1 MGVFR
6 TVKANMTK
14 KRILAVM
21 VSAAFA
27 TGMAQAQVNI
37 NTNYQFATQTTNSS
51 LQDISTHAASVEE
64 RLALLGE
71 LVKGY
76 ANGTYT
82 AAQVTNYIN
91 NSAILKNGDTFQ
103 LFKRPANTVGAGVSA
118 EPLIAVGSGSTFG
131 TKAGGGADIENVASV
146 TLNGKTYNF
155 AGSTTSGGVAI
166 GTPTETRS
174 LTNLSAGRLSDS
186 SLDAV
191 NGSQLHATNK
201 ALGDLATQVN
211 TNTTNIGKGLNF
223 KGKDNQI
230 TNVQLG
236 DTLTITGDANI
247 NTTVANKTVTVG
259 LNKDLTGLD
268 SATFTGGVVVNN
280 NGINAGNHKITN
292 VAPGTVSA
300 TSTDAVN
307 GAQLFANKAK
317 GFTVVDAASGQL
329 QVLDADQLNVAAE
342 DNNIIFH
349 VKNGK
354 LQVGL
359 AKDLTGLNSAT
370 FTTGVVIGNGVNF
383 GGHKATNMADG
394 TISATSKD
402 GVNGSQIHALKND
415 LENRIANV
423 GGGNGFTVEDAASN
437 TQRVPDNG
445 KLNIAAKDTNVTFGV
460 ENGKVQVGLNKDLTG
475 LNSATFNSGVSI
487 GNGVNFGG
495 HKATNMADGTISA
508 TSKDGVNGSQLYAL
522 QQQVTANKAKGFTVV
537 DEAGNTQ
544 QVADNGKLNIA
555 AKDTNVTFGVENGK
569 VQVGLNKDLTGLN
582 STTYTGGVTINN
594 NGINGGNHKIDGV
607 ADGDINANSK
617 QAINGSQLFNYVRRV
632 AGGGFTAVAQD
643 GSRLDVTAGG
653 DFNVVGGRNIETKVE
668 NGKFVVQTVKD
679 AEFNTVKVGDI
690 NINDGGKIT
699 NINDGRIAEGS
710 RDAINGG
717 QIHALKQEINQNNK
731 TLRQGIASAFAAQIE
746 YPEQRP
752 GEVAAGIGIG
762 HYDGETAAA
771 VGVSLLTENG
781 KYKVNATYSQGLS
794 RHAKPGGKVSFG
806 MLF

>member
-1 MGVFR
+1 
-6 TVKANMTK
+6 MTK

-146 TLNGKTYNF
+146 TLNGTTYNF

-317 GFTVVDAASGQL
+317 GFTVVDADSGQL
-329 QVLDADQLNVAAE
+329 QVLDAGQLNVAAE

-423 GGGNGFTVEDAASN
+423 GGGNGFTVEDTAGN

-487 GNGVNFGG
+487 GNGVNFGS

-555 AKDTNVTFGVENGK
+555 AKDSNVTFGVENGK

>member
-1 MGVFR
+1 
-6 TVKANMTK
+6 MTN

-317 GFTVVDAASGQL
+317 GFTVVDADSGQL
-329 QVLDADQLNVAAE
+329 QVLDAGQLNVAAE

-423 GGGNGFTVEDAASN
+423 GGGNGFTVEDAAGN

-487 GNGVNFGG
+487 GNGVNFGS

-555 AKDTNVTFGVENGK
+555 AKDSNVTFGVENGK

>member
-1 MGVFR
+1 
-6 TVKANMTK
+6 MTN

-146 TLNGKTYNF
+146 TLNGTTYNF

-174 LTNLSAGRLSDS
+174 LTNLSAGRLSDN

-201 ALGDLATQVN
+201 ALGNLATQVN

-223 KGKDNQI
+223 KGKDNQT

-329 QVLDADQLNVAAE
+329 QVLDAGQLNVAAE

-423 GGGNGFTVEDAASN
+423 GGGNGFTVEDAAGN

-487 GNGVNFGG
+487 GNGVNFGS

>member
-1 MGVFR
+1 
-6 TVKANMTK
+6 MTK

-21 VSAAFA
+21 VSATFA

-317 GFTVVDAASGQL
+317 GFTVVDADSGQL
-329 QVLDADQLNVAAE
+329 QVLDAGQLNVAAE

-423 GGGNGFTVEDAASN
+423 GGGNGFTVEDAAGN

-475 LNSATFNSGVSI
+475 MNSATFNSGVSI

-555 AKDTNVTFGVENGK
+555 AKDSNVTFGVENGK

-794 RHAKPGGKVSFG
+794 RHAKQGGKVSFG

>member
-1 MGVFR
+1 
-6 TVKANMTK
+6 MTN

-146 TLNGKTYNF
+146 TLNGTTYNF

-329 QVLDADQLNVAAE
+329 QVLDAGQLNVAAE

>member
-1 MGVFR
+1 
-6 TVKANMTK
+6 MTN

-146 TLNGKTYNF
+146 TLNGTTYNF

-201 ALGDLATQVN
+201 ALGNLATQVN

-329 QVLDADQLNVAAE
+329 QVLDAGQLNVAAE

-423 GGGNGFTVEDAASN
+423 GGGNGFTVEDAAGN

-475 LNSATFNSGVSI
+475 MNSATFNSGVSI

>member
-1 MGVFR
+1 
-6 TVKANMTK
+6 MTN

-174 LTNLSAGRLSDS
+174 LTNLSAGRLSDN

-201 ALGDLATQVN
+201 ALGNLATQVN

-223 KGKDNQI
+223 KGKDNQT

-280 NGINAGNHKITN
+280 NGINAGNHKIIN

-317 GFTVVDAASGQL
+317 GFTVVDADSGQL
-329 QVLDADQLNVAAE
+329 QVLDAGQLNVAAE

-359 AKDLTGLNSAT
+359 AKDLAGLNSAT

-423 GGGNGFTVEDAASN
+423 GGGNGFTVEDAAGN

-475 LNSATFNSGVSI
+475 MNSATFNSGVSI

-555 AKDTNVTFGVENGK
+555 AKDSNVTFGVENGK

-582 STTYTGGVTINN
+582 STTYTSGVTINN

>member
-1 MGVFR
+1 
-6 TVKANMTK
+6 MTK

>member
-1 MGVFR
+1 
-6 TVKANMTK
+6 MTN

-317 GFTVVDAASGQL
+317 GFTVVDADSGQL
-329 QVLDADQLNVAAE
+329 QVLDAGQLNVAAE

-423 GGGNGFTVEDAASN
+423 GGSNGFTVEDAAGN

-487 GNGVNFGG
+487 GNGVNFGS

-555 AKDTNVTFGVENGK
+555 AKDSNVTFGVENGK

>member
-1 MGVFR
+1 
-6 TVKANMTK
+6 MTK

-27 TGMAQAQVNI
+27 TGVAQAQVNI

-223 KGKDNQI
+223 KGKDNQT

-280 NGINAGNHKITN
+280 NGINAGNHKIIN

-317 GFTVVDAASGQL
+317 GFTVVDADSGQL
-329 QVLDADQLNVAAE
+329 QVLDAGQLNVAAE

-423 GGGNGFTVEDAASN
+423 GGGNGFTVEDAAGN

-475 LNSATFNSGVSI
+475 MNSATFNSGVSI

-555 AKDTNVTFGVENGK
+555 AKDSNVTFGVENGK

>member
-1 MGVFR
+1 
-6 TVKANMTK
+6 MTK

-118 EPLIAVGSGSTFG
+118 EPLIAVGSGSTCG

-146 TLNGKTYNF
+146 PLNGTTYNF

-174 LTNLSAGRLSDS
+174 LTNLSAGRLSDN

-201 ALGDLATQVN
+201 ALGNLATQVN

-223 KGKDNQI
+223 KGKDNQT

-329 QVLDADQLNVAAE
+329 QVLDAGQLNVAAE

-423 GGGNGFTVEDAASN
+423 GGGNGFTVEDAAGN

-487 GNGVNFGG
+487 GNGVNFGS

-555 AKDTNVTFGVENGK
+555 AKDSNVTFGVENGK

>member
-1 MGVFR
+1 
-6 TVKANMTK
+6 MTN

-146 TLNGKTYNF
+146 TLNGTTYNF

-174 LTNLSAGRLSDS
+174 LTNLSAGRLSDN

-201 ALGDLATQVN
+201 ALGNLATQVN

-223 KGKDNQI
+223 KGKDNQT

-329 QVLDADQLNVAAE
+329 QVLDAGQLNVAAE

-423 GGGNGFTVEDAASN
+423 GGGNGFTVEDAAGN

-487 GNGVNFGG
+487 GNGVNFGS

-555 AKDTNVTFGVENGK
+555 AKDSNVTFGVENGK

>member
-1 MGVFR
+1 
-6 TVKANMTK
+6 MTN

-223 KGKDNQI
+223 KGKDNQT

-280 NGINAGNHKITN
+280 NGINAGNHKIIN

-317 GFTVVDAASGQL
+317 GFTVVDADSGQL
-329 QVLDADQLNVAAE
+329 QVLDAGQLNVAAE

-394 TISATSKD
+394 IISATSKD

-423 GGGNGFTVEDAASN
+423 GGGNGFTVEDAAGN
-437 TQRVPDNG
+437 TKRVPDNG

-487 GNGVNFGG
+487 GNGVNFGS

-555 AKDTNVTFGVENGK
+555 AKDSNVTFGVENGK

>member
-1 MGVFR
+1 
-6 TVKANMTK
+6 MTN

-223 KGKDNQI
+223 KGKDNQT

-259 LNKDLTGLD
+259 LNKDLTGLE

-280 NGINAGNHKITN
+280 NGINAGNHKIIN

-317 GFTVVDAASGQL
+317 GFTVVDADSGQL
-329 QVLDADQLNVAAE
+329 QVLDAGQLNVAAE

-423 GGGNGFTVEDAASN
+423 GGGNGFTVEDAAGN

-487 GNGVNFGG
+487 GNGVNFGN

-522 QQQVTANKAKGFTVV
+522 QQQVTTNKAKGFTVV

-555 AKDTNVTFGVENGK
+555 AKDSNVTFGVENGK

>member
-1 MGVFR
+1 
-6 TVKANMTK
+6 MTN

-146 TLNGKTYNF
+146 TLNGTTYNF

-174 LTNLSAGRLSDS
+174 LTNLSAGRLSDN

-201 ALGDLATQVN
+201 ALGNLATQVN

-223 KGKDNQI
+223 KGKDNQT

-329 QVLDADQLNVAAE
+329 QVLDAGQLNVAAE

-423 GGGNGFTVEDAASN
+423 GGGNGFTVEDAAGN

-487 GNGVNFGG
+487 SNGVNFGS

>member
-1 MGVFR
+1 
-6 TVKANMTK
+6 MTN

-223 KGKDNQI
+223 KGKDNQT

-329 QVLDADQLNVAAE
+329 QVLDAGQLNVAAE

-423 GGGNGFTVEDAASN
+423 GGGNGFTVEDAAGN

-487 GNGVNFGG
+487 GNGVNFGS

-544 QVADNGKLNIA
+544 RVPDNGKLNIA

>member
-6 TVKANMTK
+6 TVKANMTN

-223 KGKDNQI
+223 KGKDNQT

-236 DTLTITGDANI
+236 DTLTITGDVNI

-329 QVLDADQLNVAAE
+329 QVLDAGQLNVAAE

-423 GGGNGFTVEDAASN
+423 GGGNGFTVEDAAGN

-487 GNGVNFGG
+487 GNGVNFGS

-668 NGKFVVQTVKD
+668 NGKFVVQTMKD

>member
-1 MGVFR
+1 
-6 TVKANMTK
+6 MTN

-146 TLNGKTYNF
+146 TLNGTTYNF

-174 LTNLSAGRLSDS
+174 LTNLSAGRLSDN

-201 ALGDLATQVN
+201 ALGNLATQVN

-223 KGKDNQI
+223 KGKDNQT

-329 QVLDADQLNVAAE
+329 QVLDAGQLNVAAE

-423 GGGNGFTVEDAASN
+423 GGGNGFTVEDAAGN

-487 GNGVNFGG
+487 GNGVNFGS

-555 AKDTNVTFGVENGK
+555 AKDSNVTFGVENGK

-594 NGINGGNHKIDGV
+594 NGGNHKIDGV

>member
-1 MGVFR
+1 
-6 TVKANMTK
+6 MTK

-146 TLNGKTYNF
+146 TLNGTTYNF

-174 LTNLSAGRLSDS
+174 LTNLSAGRLSDN

-201 ALGDLATQVN
+201 ALGNLATQVN

-223 KGKDNQI
+223 KGKDNQT

-329 QVLDADQLNVAAE
+329 QVLDAGQLNVAAE

-423 GGGNGFTVEDAASN
+423 GGGNGFTVEDVAGN

-487 GNGVNFGG
+487 GNGVNFGS

>member
-1 MGVFR
+1 
-6 TVKANMTK
+6 MTN

-21 VSAAFA
+21 VSATFA

-146 TLNGKTYNF
+146 TLNGTTYNF

-174 LTNLSAGRLSDS
+174 LTNLSAGRLSDN

-201 ALGDLATQVN
+201 ALGNLATQVN

-223 KGKDNQI
+223 KGKDNQT

-329 QVLDADQLNVAAE
+329 QVLDAGQLNVAAE

-423 GGGNGFTVEDAASN
+423 GGGNGFTVEDAAGN

-487 GNGVNFGG
+487 GNGVNFGS

>member
-1 MGVFR
+1 
-6 TVKANMTK
+6 MTN

-317 GFTVVDAASGQL
+317 GFTVVDADSGQL
-329 QVLDADQLNVAAE
+329 QVLDAGQLNVAAE

-423 GGGNGFTVEDAASN
+423 GGGNGFTVEDAAGN

-487 GNGVNFGG
+487 GNGVNFGS

>member
-1 MGVFR
+1 
-6 TVKANMTK
+6 MTN

-191 NGSQLHATNK
+191 NGSQLHATNN

-223 KGKDNQI
+223 KGKDNQT

-280 NGINAGNHKITN
+280 NGINAGNHKIIN

-317 GFTVVDAASGQL
+317 GFTVVDADSGQL
-329 QVLDADQLNVAAE
+329 QVLDAGQLNVAAE

-394 TISATSKD
+394 IISATSKD

-423 GGGNGFTVEDAASN
+423 GGGNGFTVEDAAGN

-487 GNGVNFGG
+487 GNGVNFGS

-555 AKDTNVTFGVENGK
+555 AKDSNVTFGVENGK

>member
-1 MGVFR
+1 
-6 TVKANMTK
+6 MTN

-223 KGKDNQI
+223 KGKDNQT

-268 SATFTGGVVVNN
+268 SATFTSGVVVNN
-280 NGINAGNHKITN
+280 NGINAGNHKIIN

-317 GFTVVDAASGQL
+317 GFTVVDADSGQL
-329 QVLDADQLNVAAE
+329 QVLDAGQLNVAAE

-423 GGGNGFTVEDAASN
+423 GGGNGFTVEDAAGN

-487 GNGVNFGG
+487 GNGVNFGN

-555 AKDTNVTFGVENGK
+555 AKDSNVTFGVENGK

-699 NINDGRIAEGS
+699 NINDGHIAEGS

>member
-1 MGVFR
+1 
-6 TVKANMTK
+6 MTN

-223 KGKDNQI
+223 KGKDNQT

-280 NGINAGNHKITN
+280 NGINASNHKIIN

-317 GFTVVDAASGQL
+317 GFTVVDADSGQL
-329 QVLDADQLNVAAE
+329 QVLDAGQLNVAAE

-423 GGGNGFTVEDAASN
+423 GGGNGFTVEDAAGN

-487 GNGVNFGG
+487 GNGVNFGN

-555 AKDTNVTFGVENGK
+555 AKDSNVTFGVENGK

>member
-1 MGVFR
+1 
-6 TVKANMTK
+6 MTN

-146 TLNGKTYNF
+146 TLNGTTYNF

-174 LTNLSAGRLSDS
+174 LTNLSAGRLSDN

-201 ALGDLATQVN
+201 ALGNLVTQVN

-223 KGKDNQI
+223 KGKDNQT

-329 QVLDADQLNVAAE
+329 QVLDAGQLNVAAE

-423 GGGNGFTVEDAASN
+423 GGGNGFTVEDAAGN

-487 GNGVNFGG
+487 GNGVNFGS

>member
-1 MGVFR
+1 
-6 TVKANMTK
+6 MTK

-223 KGKDNQI
+223 KGKDNQT

-259 LNKDLTGLD
+259 LNKDLTGLE

-317 GFTVVDAASGQL
+317 GFTVVDADSGQL
-329 QVLDADQLNVAAE
+329 QVLDAGQLNVAAE

-423 GGGNGFTVEDAASN
+423 GGGNGFTVEDAAGN

-487 GNGVNFGG
+487 GNGVNFGN

-555 AKDTNVTFGVENGK
+555 AKDSNVTFGVENGK

>member
-1 MGVFR
+1 
-6 TVKANMTK
+6 MTK

-223 KGKDNQI
+223 KGKDNQT

-329 QVLDADQLNVAAE
+329 QVLDAGQLNVAAE

-423 GGGNGFTVEDAASN
+423 GGGNGFTVEDAAGN

-487 GNGVNFGG
+487 GNGVNFGS

-555 AKDTNVTFGVENGK
+555 AKDSNVTFGVENGK

>member
-1 MGVFR
+1 M
-6 TVKANMTK
+6 
-14 KRILAVM
+14 
-21 VSAAFA
+21 
-27 TGMAQAQVNI
+27 
-37 NTNYQFATQTTNSS
+37 
-51 LQDISTHAASVEE
+51 
-64 RLALLGE
+64 
-71 LVKGY
+71 
-76 ANGTYT
+76 
-82 AAQVTNYIN
+82 
-91 NSAILKNGDTFQ
+91 
-103 LFKRPANTVGAGVSA
+103 
-118 EPLIAVGSGSTFG
+118 
-131 TKAGGGADIENVASV
+131 
-146 TLNGKTYNF
+146 
-155 AGSTTSGGVAI
+155 
-166 GTPTETRS
+166 
-174 LTNLSAGRLSDS
+174 
-186 SLDAV
+186 
-191 NGSQLHATNK
+191 
-201 ALGDLATQVN
+201 
-211 TNTTNIGKGLNF
+211 
-223 KGKDNQI
+223 
-230 TNVQLG
+230 
-236 DTLTITGDANI
+236 
-247 NTTVANKTVTVG
+247 
-259 LNKDLTGLD
+259 
-268 SATFTGGVVVNN
+268 
-280 NGINAGNHKITN
+280 
-292 VAPGTVSA
+292 
-300 TSTDAVN
+300 
-307 GAQLFANKAK
+307 
-317 GFTVVDAASGQL
+317 
-329 QVLDADQLNVAAE
+329 
-342 DNNIIFH
+342 
-349 VKNGK
+349 
-354 LQVGL
+354 
-359 AKDLTGLNSAT
+359 
-370 FTTGVVIGNGVNF
+370 
-383 GGHKATNMADG
+383 
-394 TISATSKD
+394 
-402 GVNGSQIHALKND
+402 
-415 LENRIANV
+415 
-423 GGGNGFTVEDAASN
+423 
-437 TQRVPDNG
+437 
-445 KLNIAAKDTNVTFGV
+445 
-460 ENGKVQVGLNKDLTG
+460 
-475 LNSATFNSGVSI
+475 NSATFNSGVSI

-555 AKDTNVTFGVENGK
+555 AKDSNVTFGVENGK

>member
-1 MGVFR
+1 
-6 TVKANMTK
+6 MTN

-223 KGKDNQI
+223 KGKDNQT

-329 QVLDADQLNVAAE
+329 QVLDAGQLNVAAE

-423 GGGNGFTVEDAASN
+423 GGGNGFTVEDAAGN
-437 TQRVPDNG
+437 TQRVP
-445 KLNIAAKDTNVTFGV
+445 
-460 ENGKVQVGLNKDLTG
+460 
-475 LNSATFNSGVSI
+475 
-487 GNGVNFGG
+487 
-495 HKATNMADGTISA
+495 
-508 TSKDGVNGSQLYAL
+508 
-522 QQQVTANKAKGFTVV
+522 
-537 DEAGNTQ
+537 
-544 QVADNGKLNIA
+544 DNGKLNIA

>member
-1 MGVFR
+1 
-6 TVKANMTK
+6 MTN

-223 KGKDNQI
+223 KGKDNQT

-280 NGINAGNHKITN
+280 NGINAGNHKIIN

-317 GFTVVDAASGQL
+317 GVTVVDADSGQL
-329 QVLDADQLNVAAE
+329 QVLDAGQLNVAAE

-423 GGGNGFTVEDAASN
+423 GGGNGFTVEDAAGN

-487 GNGVNFGG
+487 GNGVNFGS

>member
-1 MGVFR
+1 
-6 TVKANMTK
+6 MTN

-223 KGKDNQI
+223 KGKDNQT

-259 LNKDLTGLD
+259 LNKDLTGLE

-280 NGINAGNHKITN
+280 NGINAGNHKIIN

-317 GFTVVDAASGQL
+317 GFTVVDADSGQL
-329 QVLDADQLNVAAE
+329 QVLDAGQLNVAAE

-423 GGGNGFTVEDAASN
+423 GGGNGFTVEDAAGN

-487 GNGVNFGG
+487 GNGVNFGN

-555 AKDTNVTFGVENGK
+555 AKDSNVTFGVENGK

>member
-1 MGVFR
+1 
-6 TVKANMTK
+6 MTK

-146 TLNGKTYNF
+146 TLNGTTYNF

-174 LTNLSAGRLSDS
+174 LTNLSAGRLSDN

-201 ALGDLATQVN
+201 ALGNLATQVN

-223 KGKDNQI
+223 KGKDNQT

-329 QVLDADQLNVAAE
+329 QVLDAGQLNVAAE

-423 GGGNGFTVEDAASN
+423 GGGNGFTVEDAAGN

-475 LNSATFNSGVSI
+475 MNSATFNSGVSI

>member
-1 MGVFR
+1 
-6 TVKANMTK
+6 MTN

-146 TLNGKTYNF
+146 TLNGTTYNF

-174 LTNLSAGRLSDS
+174 LTNLSAGRLSDN

-201 ALGDLATQVN
+201 ALGNLATQVN

-223 KGKDNQI
+223 KGKDNQT

-329 QVLDADQLNVAAE
+329 QVLDAGQLNVAAE

-423 GGGNGFTVEDAASN
+423 GGGNGFTVEDAAGN
-437 TQRVPDNG
+437 TQRVSDNG

-475 LNSATFNSGVSI
+475 MNSATFNSGVSI

-555 AKDTNVTFGVENGK
+555 AKDSNVTFGVENGK

>member
-1 MGVFR
+1 
-6 TVKANMTK
+6 MTN

-317 GFTVVDAASGQL
+317 GFTVVDADSGQL
-329 QVLDADQLNVAAE
+329 QVLDAGQLNVAAE

-423 GGGNGFTVEDAASN
+423 GGGNGFTVEDAAGN

-487 GNGVNFGG
+487 GNGVNFGS

-537 DEAGNTQ
+537 DEAGNTK

-555 AKDTNVTFGVENGK
+555 AKDSNVTFGVENGK

>member
-1 MGVFR
+1 
-6 TVKANMTK
+6 MTK

-146 TLNGKTYNF
+146 TLNGTTYNF

-174 LTNLSAGRLSDS
+174 LTNLSAGRLSDN

-201 ALGDLATQVN
+201 ALGNLATQVN

-223 KGKDNQI
+223 KGKDNQT

-329 QVLDADQLNVAAE
+329 QVLDAGQLNVAAE

-423 GGGNGFTVEDAASN
+423 GGGNGFTVEDAAGN

-445 KLNIAAKDTNVTFGV
+445 KLNIAAKDINVTFGV

-487 GNGVNFGG
+487 GNGVNFGN

-555 AKDTNVTFGVENGK
+555 AKDSNVTFGVENGK

>member
-1 MGVFR
+1 
-6 TVKANMTK
+6 MTN

-146 TLNGKTYNF
+146 TLNGTTYNF

-174 LTNLSAGRLSDS
+174 LTNLSAGRLSDN

-201 ALGDLATQVN
+201 ALGNLATQVN

-223 KGKDNQI
+223 KGKDNQT

-329 QVLDADQLNVAAE
+329 QVLDAGQLNVAAE

-423 GGGNGFTVEDAASN
+423 GGGNGFTVEDAAGN

-475 LNSATFNSGVSI
+475 MNSATFNSGVSI

-555 AKDTNVTFGVENGK
+555 AKDSNVTFGVENGK

>member
-1 MGVFR
+1 
-6 TVKANMTK
+6 MTK

-146 TLNGKTYNF
+146 TLNGTTYNF

-300 TSTDAVN
+300 ISTDAVN

-329 QVLDADQLNVAAE
+329 QVLDAGQLNVAAE

-423 GGGNGFTVEDAASN
+423 GGGNGFTVEDAAGN

-475 LNSATFNSGVSI
+475 MNSATFNSGVSI

-555 AKDTNVTFGVENGK
+555 AKDSNVTFGVENGK

>member
-1 MGVFR
+1 
-6 TVKANMTK
+6 MTK

-146 TLNGKTYNF
+146 TLNGTTYNF

-174 LTNLSAGRLSDS
+174 LTNLSAGRLSDN

-201 ALGDLATQVN
+201 ALGNLATQVN

-223 KGKDNQI
+223 KGKDNQT

-268 SATFTGGVVVNN
+268 SATFTGGVVINN

-329 QVLDADQLNVAAE
+329 QVLDAGQLNVAAE

-423 GGGNGFTVEDAASN
+423 GGGNGFTVEDTAGN

-495 HKATNMADGTISA
+495 HKSTNMADGTISA

-555 AKDTNVTFGVENGK
+555 AKDSNVTFGVENGK

>member
-1 MGVFR
+1 
-6 TVKANMTK
+6 MTK

-146 TLNGKTYNF
+146 TLNGTTYNF

-174 LTNLSAGRLSDS
+174 LTNLSAGRLSDN

-201 ALGDLATQVN
+201 ALGNLATQVN

-223 KGKDNQI
+223 KGKDNQT

-329 QVLDADQLNVAAE
+329 QVLDAGQLNVAAE

-423 GGGNGFTVEDAASN
+423 GGGNGFTVEDATGN

-487 GNGVNFGG
+487 GNGINFGS

-555 AKDTNVTFGVENGK
+555 AKDTNVTVGVENGK

-607 ADGDINANSK
+607 SDGDINANSK

-717 QIHALKQEINQNNK
+717 QIHALKQEINQNNQ
-731 TLRQGIASAFAAQIE
+731 TLKQGIASAFAAQIE

>member
-1 MGVFR
+1 
-6 TVKANMTK
+6 MTN

-223 KGKDNQI
+223 KGKDNQT

-280 NGINAGNHKITN
+280 NGINAGNHKIIN

-317 GFTVVDAASGQL
+317 GFTVVDADSGQL
-329 QVLDADQLNVAAE
+329 QVLDAGQLNVAAE

-394 TISATSKD
+394 IISATSKD

-423 GGGNGFTVEDAASN
+423 GGGNGFTVEDAAGN

-487 GNGVNFGG
+487 GNGVNFGS

-555 AKDTNVTFGVENGK
+555 AKDSNVTFGVENGK

-643 GSRLDVTAGG
+643 GSRLDVTDGG